1 MALTITRPYA
11 VQTIARTAPTKN
23 ITGLFADPVSQKLY
37 TQLTRI
43 AASSLNVLIEG
54 DTGTGKE
61 VVAKEIHQH
70 STRADRSFFA
80 VNCGAIPVEL
90 IESELFGHERG
101 TFTGASEM
109 KKGWFEVAEGGTLF
123 LDEISELPLT
133 SEVKLLRVLQEK
145 EVTRLGS
152 RQPIS
157 INVRLI
163 AATNKTLGSRVRSG
177 HFREDLYYRLNVA
190 ILKLLPLKARP
201 GDVLPLSELFAQRYQ
216 HEHGITSP
224 VSFTSAAR
232 AKLLGHSWPGNVR
245 ELENVIQYAL
255 LMADSHEIDH
265 EHLTLGQGLDSLYE
279 HTDPTEQATE
289 AFDEGNTV
297 DAESE
302 AALMIR
308 QGIARM
314 LQSSPDNMLNDIERF
329 VVTEAYQQCAGN
341 QVHAAHLLGI
351 TRSMLRVRLKRY
363 GMI

>member
-11 VQTIARTAPTKN
+11 VQTIARTAQTKTV
-23 ITGLFADPVSQKLY
+23 TGLFTDPASQKLY
-37 TQLTRI
+37 AQLIRV
-43 AASSLNVLIEG
+43 AASSLNVLVEG

-61 VVAKEIHQH
+61 VVAREIHQH
-70 STRADRSFFA
+70 STRADRPFFA
-80 VNCGAIPVEL
+80 VNCGAIPAEL

-133 SEVKLLRVLQEK
+133 SQVKLLRVLQEK

-152 RQPIS
+152 RQAIS
-157 INVRLI
+157 IDVRLI
-163 AATNKTLGSRVRSG
+163 AATNKALVDRVRSG

-190 ILKLLPLKARP
+190 MLRLLPLQARP
-201 GDVLPLSELFAQRYQ
+201 GDILPLSEFFAHRYQ
-216 HEHGITSP
+216 FEHGVTSP
-224 VSFTSAAR
+224 VSFTPAAR
-232 AKLLGHSWPGNVR
+232 AKLLGHSWPGNIR
-245 ELENVIQYAL
+245 ELENAIQYAL

-265 EHLTLGQGLDSLYE
+265 AHLALDQGLGSLNDIK
-279 HTDPTEQATE
+279 DPGNHASEDTITQPENE
-289 AFDEGNTV
+289 A
-297 DAESE
+297 S
-302 AALMIR
+302 LLLQ
-308 QGIARM
+308 QGIARL
-314 LQSSPDNMLNDIERF
+314 LQSSPGNLLSDIERF
-329 VVTEAYQQCAGN
+329 VVTEAYHQCAGN

>member
-11 VQTIARTAPTKN
+11 VQTIARTAQTKN
-23 ITGLFADPVSQKLY
+23 ITGLFTDTASQKLY
-37 TQLTRI
+37 TQLIRV
-43 AASSLNVLIEG
+43 AASSLNVLVEG

-61 VVAKEIHQH
+61 VVARQIHQH
-70 STRADRSFFA
+70 SGRADKPFFA
-80 VNCGAIPVEL
+80 VNCGAIPSEL

-133 SEVKLLRVLQEK
+133 SQVKLLRVLQEK

-152 RQPIS
+152 RQAIS
-157 INVRLI
+157 IDVRLI
-163 AATNKTLGSRVRSG
+163 AATNTALADRVRSG

-190 ILKLLPLKARP
+190 MLRLLPLQARP
-201 GDVLPLSELFAQRYQ
+201 GDILPLSELFAHRYQ
-216 HEHGITSP
+216 FEHGVASP
-224 VSFTSAAR
+224 VSFTPAAQN
-232 AKLLGHSWPGNVR
+232 KLLGHSWPGNIR

-265 EHLTLGQGLDSLYE
+265 DHLVL
-279 HTDPTEQATE
+279 
-289 AFDEGNTV
+289 DEGIGSLHGITDQGVQINETV
-297 DAESE
+297 GEGTTAHLENQAS
-302 AALMIR
+302 LMIH
-308 QGIARM
+308 QGIKQL
-314 LQSSPDNMLNDIERF
+314 LQASAGNLLSDIERF
-329 VVTEAYQQCAGN
+329 VITEAYHQCTGN
-341 QVHAAHLLGI
+341 QVHAAQLLGI

>member
-11 VQTIARTAPTKN
+11 VQTIARTAQTKN
-23 ITGLFADPVSQKLY
+23 ITGLFTDPASKKLY
-37 TQLTRI
+37 TQLTRV
-43 AASSLNVLIEG
+43 AGSSLNVLLEG

-61 VVAKEIHQH
+61 VVAREIHQH

-80 VNCGAIPVEL
+80 VNCGAIPAEL

-133 SEVKLLRVLQEK
+133 SQVKLLRVLQEK

-190 ILKLLPLKARP
+190 MLKLLPLKARP
-201 GDVLPLSELFAQRYQ
+201 GDILPLSELFAYRYQ
-216 HEHGITSP
+216 FEHGITSP
-224 VSFTSAAR
+224 VSFTRAAQ

-255 LMADSHEIDH
+255 LMTDSHEIDH
-265 EHLTLGQGLDSLYE
+265 EHLALDRGRGSLHD
-279 HTDPTEQATE
+279 HTDLSDRTTE
-289 AFDEGNTV
+289 AVGEGNITEP
-297 DAESE
+297 DNE
-302 AALMIR
+302 ASLLIK
-308 QGIARM
+308 QGVARL
-314 LQSSPDNMLNDIERF
+314 LQSSPGNLLGDIERF
-329 VVTEAYQQCAGN
+329 VVTEAYHQCASN